1 MQRAHEVS
9 QYSTLKHLMMNLPLW
24 LPQPGVSSKS
34 RVSAPN
40 TPEVRCLNAL
50 LQVHGTLQ
58 IKAKRS
64 QARILCLGDGGV
76 RLHGL
81 FRMMIFFS
89 STAHTHTQK
98 EPLIQLGPIFQ
109 KIKNAKLLKKALCIH
124 PQSELVLTALLVQT
138 LYGAY
143 SSVTS
148 SAHWSYSNNMGII
161 WYINIVPVD
170 FNRKH
175 KALIRK

>member
-1 MQRAHEVS
+1 M
-9 QYSTLKHLMMNLPLW
+9 
-24 LPQPGVSSKS
+24 
-34 RVSAPN
+34 
-40 TPEVRCLNAL
+40 
-50 LQVHGTLQ
+50 
-58 IKAKRS
+58 
-64 QARILCLGDGGV
+64 
-76 RLHGL
+76 
-81 FRMMIFFS
+81 
-89 STAHTHTQK
+89 HTQK

-161 WYINIVPVD
+161 
-170 FNRKH
+170 
-175 KALIRK
+175 